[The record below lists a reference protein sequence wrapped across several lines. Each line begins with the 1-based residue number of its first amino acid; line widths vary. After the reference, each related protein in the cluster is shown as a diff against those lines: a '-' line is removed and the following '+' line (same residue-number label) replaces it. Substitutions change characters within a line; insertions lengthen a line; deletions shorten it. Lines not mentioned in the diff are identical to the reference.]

1 MALEPIIDSIDG
13 IDDQYKDLY
22 VKNTEG
28 KFEINITGLKT
39 ALNNERIARKKLEKQ
54 LNTSNTP
61 DDDVTTLQ
69 SKLTE
74 ANNTIKKIKLNTQL
88 KNVAISSG
96 IDPDYVDDVISLTK
110 GNFDLSE
117 DGEVIVI
124 NNKGEVINK
133 SVDSF
138 FKSDFKKTKPRY
150 YVTTNRTG
158 GGMLPNS
165 SGGVNQPLSVTNKI
179 EKAIQ
184 EKDLRTLI
192 HLKHNKQ

>member
-1 MALEPIIDSIDG
+1 MPLEEIVDSIDT
-13 IDDQYKDLY
+13 IDDRYKDLY
-22 VKNTEG
+22 VKNSEG

-39 ALNNERIARKKLEKQ
+39 ALNSERATRKNLEKQ
-54 LNTSNTP
+54 LNTSTP
-61 DDDVTTLQ
+61 GDDDVVTLQ
-69 SKLTE
+69 NELTK
-74 ANNTIKKIKLNTQL
+74 AKTTIKSIRLETKL
-88 KNVAISSG
+88 KNVAIASG

-117 DGEVIVI
+117 DNEVMVI
-124 NNKGEVINK
+124 NDRGELLNK

-165 SGGVNQPLSVTNKI
+165 SGGVDQPLSVTGKI

-192 HLKHNKQ
+192 HLKHNKR